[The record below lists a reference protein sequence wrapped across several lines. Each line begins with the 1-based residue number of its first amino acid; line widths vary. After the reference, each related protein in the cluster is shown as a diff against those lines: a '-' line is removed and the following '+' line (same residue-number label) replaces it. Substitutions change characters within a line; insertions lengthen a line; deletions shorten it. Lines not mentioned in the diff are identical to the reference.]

1 MKIVKAS
8 ELGVYLYC
16 QRAWSYQRQGMVSR
30 NQAELDMGT
39 AYHKKHGSAVMQAG
53 VLRVLSVLMIS
64 LAAIVLVLMIL
75 QWAGG

>member
-1 MKIVKAS
+1 
-8 ELGVYLYC
+8 
-16 QRAWSYQRQGMVSR
+16 MVSR